1 MIKDYD
7 VVRLIKDVSQ
17 LGLITG
23 QEGTVLECLLKP
35 SPAFLIDFDDDT
47 EEGESRYEIVEPGAV
62 ELVWSY
68 PDSEKQIKHK
78 AV

>member
-1 MIKDYD
+1 MIKDFD
-7 VVRLIKDVSQ
+7 VVKLTKDIPH
-17 LGLITG
+17 LGLKTG

-47 EEGESRYEIVEPGAV
+47 EEGESRYEIVEPGTV
-62 ELVWSY
+62 ELVRSY
-68 PDSEKQIKHK
+68 PGSEKQITNK